1 MKTLMMILAL
11 LLITTGC
18 TTERIVYRQIPATI
32 PDNYFAHCK
41 LAPVRKGATNYGELV
56 DMLSESYFITA
67 REVAKCNARLDLG
80 KKLQKDIVDNFSD

>member
-1 MKTLMMILAL
+1 
-11 LLITTGC
+11 
-18 TTERIVYRQIPATI
+18 
-32 PDNYFAHCK
+32 
-41 LAPVRKGATNYGELV
+41 VRKGATNYGELV